1 MSQSIAII
9 NPSEAETKSI
19 GALLNRIGYSYRVYE
34 TAEQFINVLANKR
47 KDAPH
52 IVLVDSE
59 LSGLNGFEL
68 LKLIRMGD
76 FHVSSIVMAA
86 ECDIDAAMKAIQA
99 GADDYVVKPI
109 NNQRLRVALD
119 HVAEKRNLRVE
130 LSALRQTLKKH
141 IQFSD
146 IVGDSPA
153 MKNLFS
159 LMHKAADSEVSALV
173 LGESGV
179 GKEMVARAIHSASSR
194 KNNAFVAV
202 NCGAIPEQLVESVL
216 FGHMKGSF
224 TGADADKIGKFQA
237 ASGGTLF
244 LDEVG
249 ELSLNMQVKLLRALQ
264 EREIDPVGAHE
275 SVPVNVRIIAATNR
289 DLKEMVQQGRFR
301 EDLFYRL
308 NIFPVQIPSLR
319 EREGDVALLAA
330 HFLDVFNA
338 THNKKKS
345 LTPAAEKYIS
355 SLPWPGN
362 VRQLENAITRTALL
376 TDANKIEKN
385 DFYWLSTDMES
396 LVPAAAATT
405 LKMDAESIAPLS
417 EVERAHIQK
426 AVFALQGNLAEV
438 ARRLEVSRSTLY
450 RKLEVYGLDQVFTN
464 KDGA

>member
-1 MSQSIAII
+1 MTQTIAIV

-19 GALLNRIGYSYRVYE
+19 GALLNRIGYSYRAYE
-34 TAEQFINVLANKR
+34 SAEQFINVLANKS
-47 KDAPH
+47 KEAPGILMVDA
-52 IVLVDSE
+52 E

-68 LKLIRMGD
+68 LQLIRMGE
-76 FHVSSIVMAA
+76 HNISSIVMAP
-86 ECDIDAAMKAIQA
+86 EGDIDAAMKAIQA

-119 HVAEKRNLRVE
+119 HVSEKRSMRVE
-130 LSALRQTLKKH
+130 LSALRQSLQKK
-141 IQFSD
+141 IKFSD

-153 MKNLFS
+153 MKTLYR
-159 LMHKAADSEVSALV
+159 LMHKAAESEVSVLV

-179 GKEMVARAIHSASSR
+179 GKEMVARAIHSTSPRS
-194 KNNAFVAV
+194 KSPFVAV

-216 FGHMKGSF
+216 FGHKKGAF
-224 TGADADKIGKFQA
+224 TGADSDAIGKFEA
-237 ASGGTLF
+237 ATGGTLF

-264 EREIDPVGAHE
+264 EREVDPVG
-275 SVPVNVRIIAATNR
+275 SSMPVPVNVRIVAATNR

-308 NIFPVQIPSLR
+308 NIFPVHIPALR
-319 EREGDVALLAA
+319 EREGDVVLLAK
-330 HFLDVFNA
+330 HFLDVYNA

-345 LTPAAEKYIS
+345 LTPPAEKFIS

-376 TDANKIEKN
+376 TDANKLEKN

-396 LVPAAAATT
+396 LTPASHA
-405 LKMDAESIAPLS
+405 DASSSDSEGIAPLS

-450 RKLEVYGLDQVFTN
+450 RKLEQYGLDHVFTS
-464 KDGA
+464 KDAS